1 MNTPVR
7 RVAAYGFFGIGNLG
21 NEASLSALLGYLRS
35 YHPELELSC
44 FAVGPDN
51 VTRDHGV
58 PARQLMTY
66 AKYGMKRGPWTKIV
80 KGLSRFWD
88 VPRTFALLGAV
99 DLVIVPGTGALET
112 QLGVPPWGLPFWLF
126 VLSIAARLRGR
137 QVALV
142 SVGAQYATHPLTRL
156 FYRWTV
162 RLASS
167 CSFRDATSREVAARM
182 GGPHGLGP
190 VCPDLAFSLPTPPP
204 RPTSPGHVVIGV
216 MAYYGRADDPVR
228 GAGVRRRYV
237 AQMAEVVSTLLARG
251 KSVTLVI
258 GDLAD
263 RAVALE
269 IQAAVRAGEPDHVD
283 RLTVS
288 DATTMDELMV
298 EMSTAE
304 VVVASRFH
312 NLIAALKLAKPTV
325 SLGYA
330 QKNADLL
337 SQFGLGQFTQSMD
350 DFDIELLIRQLEE
363 ARSEGDRREPA
374 IRLALVNA
382 LEQLDE
388 QFSELSATYFDSRTV
403 VEGLAR

>member
-1 MNTPVR
+1 MNGPAR
-7 RVAAYGFFGIGNLG
+7 RVAAFGFFGIGNLG
-21 NEASLSALLGYLRS
+21 NEASLSALLGYLRTN
-35 YHPELELSC
+35 HPEVELSC
-44 FAVGPDN
+44 FAVGADN

-58 PARQLMTY
+58 PAKQLMTY
-66 AKYGMKRGPWTKIV
+66 ARLGIGRGAWMKFL
-80 KGLSRFWD
+80 KGLSRVWD
-88 VPRTFALLGAV
+88 VPRTFAMLGAV

-126 VLSIAARLRGR
+126 VLSIAARLRHR

-142 SVGAQYATHPLTRL
+142 SVGAQYATNPLTRL

-167 CSFRDATSREVAARM
+167 CSFRDETSRDVVRRM
-182 GGPHGLGP
+182 GVPDRPLP
-190 VCPDLAFSLPTPPP
+190 VYPDLAFSLPTPPP
-204 RPTSPGHVVIGV
+204 EPAAPGHVVIGV
-216 MAYYGRADDPVR
+216 MAYYGRTDDPVR

-237 AQMAEVVSTLLARG
+237 GEMADFVTTLVGQG

-263 RAVALE
+263 HDVALE
-269 IQAAVRAGEPDHVD
+269 IQAAVRAGPTGHDAD
-283 RLTVS
+283 RVKVS
-288 DATTMDELMV
+288 DATNMDDLLL

-337 SQFGLGQFTQSMD
+337 SRFGLGEFTQGMD
-350 DFDIELLIRQLEE
+350 TFDPELLSRQLKEAQAEGDLRESAIRQ
-363 ARSEGDRREPA
+363 
-374 IRLALVNA
+374 ALVNVA
-382 LEQLDE
+382 DELDE
-388 QFSELSATYFDSRTV
+388 QFHELSATYFDPPPWK
-403 VEGLAR
+403 GPAA

>member
-1 MNTPVR
+1 MTAPVR

-21 NEASLSALLGYLRS
+21 NEASLSALFGYLRTN
-35 YHPELELSC
+35 HPEVELSC
-44 FAVGPDN
+44 FAVGADN

-58 PARQLMTY
+58 PAKQLMTY
-66 AKYGMKRGPWTKIV
+66 ARLGIGGGPWTKFV
-80 KGLSRFWD
+80 KGLSRIWD
-88 VPRTFALLGAV
+88 VPRTFAMLGAV

-112 QLGVPPWGLPFWLF
+112 QLGVPAWGLPFWLF
-126 VLSIAARLRGR
+126 VLSIAARLRRR

-167 CSFRDATSREVAARM
+167 CSFRDDTSREVVRRM
-182 GGPHGLGP
+182 GVRNRLGP
-190 VCPDLAFSLPTPPP
+190 VYPDLAFSLPTPPP
-204 RPTSPGHVVIGV
+204 EPTRLGHVVIGV

-228 GAGVRRRYV
+228 GAGVRQRYV
-237 AQMAEVVSTLLARG
+237 VQMAEFVTSLVQQG

-263 RAVALE
+263 HDVALE
-269 IQAAVRAGEPDHVD
+269 IQSAFRAGQPDHAD

-288 DATTMDELMV
+288 DATSMADLLL

-337 SQFGLGQFTQSMD
+337 SRFGLGEFTQGMD
-350 DFDIELLIRQLEE
+350 DFDPELLTRQLKE
-363 ARSEGDRREPA
+363 AQSEGERRESV
-374 IRLALVNA
+374 IRLALVTVV
-382 LEQLDE
+382 EQLDV
-388 QFSELSATYFDSRTV
+388 QFGQLSSKYFDSTHV
-403 VEGLAR
+403 VEGVAR

>member
-1 MNTPVR
+1 MSAPAR

-21 NEASLSALLGYLRS
+21 NEASLSALLGYLRTN
-35 YHPELELSC
+35 HPEVELSC
-44 FAVGPDN
+44 FAVGPGN

-58 PARQLMTY
+58 PAKQLMTY
-66 AKYGMKRGPWTKIV
+66 ARYGIGGGAWIRFV
-80 KGLSRFWD
+80 KGLSRIWD
-88 VPRTFALLGAV
+88 VPRTFAMLGAV

-112 QLGVPPWGLPFWLF
+112 QLGVPAWGLPFWLF
-126 VLSIAARLRGR
+126 VLSVAARLRRR

-142 SVGAQYATHPLTRL
+142 SVGAQYATNPLTRF

-167 CSFRDATSREVAARM
+167 CSFRDATSREVVHRM
-182 GGPHGLGP
+182 GVRNRLGP
-190 VCPDLAFSLPTPPP
+190 VYPDLAFSLPTPQPA
-204 RPTSPGHVVIGV
+204 PTSPGQVVVGV

-228 GAGVRRRYV
+228 GAGVRRHYV
-237 AQMAEVVSTLLARG
+237 GEMADFVTSLVGQG

-263 RAVALE
+263 HEVALE
-269 IQAAVRAGEPDHVD
+269 IQAAFRAKAAGHDTD
-283 RLTVS
+283 RVKVS
-288 DATTMDELMV
+288 DASDMDGLLL

-337 SQFGLGQFTQSMD
+337 SRFGLGELTQPMD
-350 DFDIELLIRQLEE
+350 AFDPELLCRQLKEALAEPELRDSAIRQ
-363 ARSEGDRREPA
+363 
-374 IRLALVNA
+374 ALVNV
-382 LEQLDE
+382 LDEVDE
-388 QFSELSATYFDSRTV
+388 QFDALSKTYFDSPP
-403 VEGLAR
+403 